1 METENRNST
10 LEAFANA
17 APREAQEMVP
27 VSSAMPAEWQSGG
40 AIAVAVK
47 RDEVAILQK
56 LKVLAAAA
64 GSSWYYRF
72 PVKNNRTGE
81 TDFIEGPSIKLA
93 NELARVFGNCEV
105 DCRAQDLGQYWLFHA
120 RFRDLET
127 GYSLTRPFQQRK
139 NASKMGG
146 DADRKLDIA
155 FQIGASKAIRNV
167 VTNALET
174 FADFAFEEAKG
185 AIIERIGRNLEK
197 YRTQTAERVAA
208 YVEIERV
215 EAVMGRKVKEWIA
228 PDVAR
233 VIALMT
239 AINDGMATLDETF
252 PPLGGGGEV
261 RQSASDALGE
271 FAKEDAGNGDTA
283 PETGAAGH
291 PLESTSGGQPAADAG
306 QETPDDA
313 DVFAKLTRRLGGAPD
328 EAACHHVWETME
340 LDSVFAEDEAG
351 RRKATKIL
359 NDRLKAIRNAP

>member
-1 METENRNST
+1 MTMEENRNST
-10 LEAFANA
+10 LEAFANQ
-17 APREAQEMVP
+17 APREQGEMVP
-27 VSSAMPAEWQSGG
+27 ISSGVPAEWQSGG

-64 GSSWYYRF
+64 GSAWYYRF

-81 TDFIEGPSIKLA
+81 VDFIEGPSIKLA
-93 NELARVFGNCEV
+93 NELARTFGNCEV

-139 NASKMGG
+139 SAGKIGG
-146 DADRKLDIA
+146 ADNERRLDIA

-174 FADFAFEEAKG
+174 FADFAFEEAKN

-208 YVEIERV
+208 YVAIERV

-252 PPLGGGGEV
+252 PPLGGGDEV

-271 FAKEDAGNGDTA
+271 FATDGAGEGHTG
-283 PETGAAGH
+283 PETGAAGN
-291 PLESTSGGQPAADAG
+291 PSNSTSGEPAADEAPADIF
-306 QETPDDA
+306 ETI
-313 DVFAKLTRRLGGAPD
+313 KRRLADAPNEGAV
-328 EAACHHVWETME
+328 HHVWEVME
-340 LDSVFAEDEAG
+340 LDIKFADDEAG

-359 NDRLKAIRNAP
+359 NDRLKEIRNA

>member
-1 METENRNST
+1 MESDNRRDT
-10 LEAFANA
+10 LEAFANQT
-17 APREAQEMVP
+17 PRENQEMVP
-27 VSSAMPAEWQSGG
+27 VAQSMPAEWQSGG
-40 AIAVAVK
+40 AIAVAVR
-47 RDEVAILQK
+47 RDEIAILQK

-64 GSSWYYRF
+64 GSAWYYRF
-72 PVKNNRTGE
+72 PVKNNKTGE
-81 TDFIEGPSIKLA
+81 VDFIEGPSIKLA

-105 DCRAQDLGQYWLFHA
+105 DCRAQDLGNYWLFHA

-174 FADFAFEEAKG
+174 FADFAFEEAKN

-197 YRTQTAERVAA
+197 YRGQTAERVAA
-208 YVEIERV
+208 YVDIERV
-215 EAVMGRKVKEWIA
+215 EAVMGRKVKDWIA

-252 PPLGGGGEV
+252 PPLGGDEV

-271 FAKEDAGNGDTA
+271 FAKEDAGKGDTA
-283 PETGAAGH
+283 PETGAAGQ
-291 PLESTSGGQPAADAG
+291 PSNSTSGEPAADTG
-306 QETPDDA
+306 PDSSDIFETI
-313 DVFAKLTRRLGGAPD
+313 KRRLGEAPN
-328 EAACHHVWETME
+328 EGACHHVWETME
-340 LDSVFAEDEAG
+340 LDAMFSDDDTG

-359 NDRLKAIRNAP
+359 NDRLKDLRNA